1 MFIALEVSIEVVELL
16 QPVIARLRRRD
27 SKLAAQLSDSSSSAP
42 LNLAEGSQRCGKDQL
57 HHYRIAAGSAREAR
71 VTVRVA
77 RCAGHLDGLDLAQLD
92 AAMDRQGALLYRLA
106 PWR

>member
-1 MFIALEVSIEVVELL
+1 MFIALEVSIEVVQLL
-16 QPVIARLRRRD
+16 RPVIDRLKKRD
-27 SKLAAQLSDSSSSAP
+27 RKLAGQLADSSSSAP
-42 LNLAEGSQRCGKDQL
+42 LNLAEGSQRKGGDQL

-77 RCAGHLDGLDLAQLD
+77 RCAGHLDGLELTRLD
-92 AAMDRQGALLYRLA
+92 ALMDRQGALLYRLA

>member
-1 MFIALEVSIEVVELL
+1 MFIALEVSIEVVQLL
-16 QPVIARLRRRD
+16 RPVIARLHKRD
-27 SKLAAQLSDSSSSAP
+27 RKLAAQLSDSSSSAP
-42 LNLAEGSQRCGKDQL
+42 LNLAEGSQRGGKDQL

-77 RCAGHLDGLDLAQLD
+77 RCAGHLDGLDLTRLD

>member
-1 MFIALEVSIEVVELL
+1 MFIALEVSIEVVQLL
-16 QPVIARLRRRD
+16 RPVIDRLKKRD
-27 SKLAAQLSDSSSSAP
+27 KKLAVQLSDSSNSAP
-42 LNLAEGSQRCGKDQL
+42 LNLAEGSQRSGGDQA

-77 RCAGHLDGLDLAQLD
+77 RCAGHLDGLDLTRLD

>member
-1 MFIALEVSIEVVELL
+1 MFIALEVSIEVVQLL
-16 QPVIARLRRRD
+16 RPVIARLHKRD
-27 SKLAAQLSDSSSSAP
+27 KKLAVQLSDSSSSAP
-42 LNLAEGSQRCGKDQL
+42 LNLAEGSQRGGKDQL

-77 RCAGHLDGLDLAQLD
+77 QCAGHLDGLDLTRLD